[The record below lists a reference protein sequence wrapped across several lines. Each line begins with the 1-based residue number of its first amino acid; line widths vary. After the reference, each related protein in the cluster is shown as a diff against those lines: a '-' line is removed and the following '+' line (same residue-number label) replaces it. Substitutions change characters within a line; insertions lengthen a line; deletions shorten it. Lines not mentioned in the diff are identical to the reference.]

1 MTRRIE
7 EDPKRTGFGLDLG
20 LASAQRSDGCFA
32 GIEIV
37 DVEIDVC
44 LLRMLRT
51 RPLRRL
57 MISGQLKCQRRAV
70 IAA

>member
-20 LASAQRSDGCFA
+20 LACTQCNDSCFA

-37 DVEIDVC
+37 DVEIDVG

-57 MISGQLKCQRRAV
+57 MIRGQLKCQRRAV